1 MRHMWNSLPEKFR
14 VDEMQLFDFMLKLYP
29 PACDDQ
35 KKALEM
41 HVRTTV
47 AMGGSMPPYEAI
59 TETIMTAVLKR
70 RLEQPATTLY
80 TGGDNCND
88 GGGRG
93 GSDPPP
99 RGVNHPSKIAENRPK
114 VAQKSLKIAQKS
126 LAQGVRT
133 P

>member
-1 MRHMWNSLPEKFR
+1 MWNSLPEKFR

-99 RGVNHPSKIAENRPK
+99 RGVNFLLGGSDPPPLE
-114 VAQKSLKIAQKS
+114 
-126 LAQGVRT
+126 G
-133 P
+133 